1 MKRVDRLVLAELWGP
16 WAFGVAIFTV
26 LIMAGS
32 FLFELTRYLSEGV
45 SPGVVLQLTFLL
57 LPGVAA
63 KTFPMAVLLAS
74 LLAFGRLSSDSEIV
88 ALKAAGFSVARIMV
102 PVGIFGLA
110 VFLLAFL
117 FTERVVPRATQ
128 QAVEVRKQIDLETDG
143 RTSQPTSRPVY
154 ERGRL
159 RAFVV
164 ARDFNF
170 VRRTLSGVT
179 MVLYD
184 KDEKPTAFLSAEE
197 MRFTSED
204 DWRIAGGATLV
215 PADGGSIVRFAN
227 AYPEGVTPLRVKPE
241 ELLAQTLRDLDAL
254 PMEAMAQQ
262 IETLKR
268 DSDPDRAQIAN
279 LEFGYWNKLAVPLA
293 ALVFGLVGAP
303 LGIRS
308 HRVPASSGFWLAV
321 VIIFGY
327 LLMAN
332 VLSIAAQG
340 GRFPAF
346 VASFLPIAIGLI
358 VAAVLIK
365 RRDT

>member
-1 MKRVDRLVLAELWGP
+1 MELLGP

-45 SPGVVLQLTFLL
+45 SPWVVLQLTALL

-63 KTFPMAVLLAS
+63 KTFPMAVLLAA

-88 ALKAAGFSVARIMV
+88 ALKAAGVSVARVMA
-102 PVGIFGLA
+102 PVGAFGLA
-110 VFLLAFL
+110 VFLLAFF

-128 QAVEVRKQIDLETDG
+128 QAVEVRKQIEAETDG

-154 ERGRL
+154 EHGRL

-179 MVLYD
+179 LVLYD
-184 KDEKPTAFLSAEE
+184 KDETPTAFLSADE

-204 DWRIAGGATLV
+204 DWRITGGATLV
-215 PADGGSIVRFAN
+215 PANGGSVVRFQD
-227 AYPEGVTPLRVKPE
+227 AYPDGVARLRVKPE

-254 PMEAMAQQ
+254 PMATMAQQ
-262 IETLKR
+262 IAALKR
-268 DSDPDRAQIAN
+268 DKEPDRAQIAN

-308 HRVPASSGFWLAV
+308 HRVPASSGFWMAV

-327 LLMAN
+327 LLLAN

-346 VASFLPIAIGLI
+346 VASFLPIALGLV

-365 RRDT
+365 RRDM